1 MTDESVVKPLIP
13 SPGIAPDAKKLTHN
27 LLALGSK
34 KGDRAFKKEAKR
46 QQKAEKN
53 PQTAKTV
60 RPGPPA
66 TNAKPAGAFFERGA
80 GRRVG
85 IDTVAVRFDGSVPWT
100 PNVIEV
106 ATFGQEEGFSNEEKR
121 SLVFPVFW
129 CRQLVLAV
137 AFAVSALVMTTV
149 TERLFVLA
157 VLLTFGLPVAVVVRS
172 RIKRRNELPPWM
184 LFADSALA
192 VALAAVSPSHFFLA
206 VILAAFLLI
215 VGGLTFSPTQ
225 AGSAMVLAFFGL
237 AAAHAVTDHLDA
249 GDLVMLGT
257 VAVLVPAVSVLAQ
270 RLRST
275 ERQIHRKYL
284 DLLGGLE
291 AVAWEA
297 DIETFSITA
306 VSPQVSKM
314 FGFDQVQFLRSW
326 REMIHPDDQ
335 ELEEASRF
343 AAVRSGNR
351 SVAVEFRMIDAQGI
365 TRHIRNTIAV
375 ERDLTKRITRVRGV
389 FSDVTTAHEAEN
401 TIRKQAQYDSLTGL
415 PNRSLFN
422 DQLQR
427 RLADARATNET
438 LSVHLLDLNGFKEVN
453 DTLGHGVGDILLQQI
468 SGRLAAYLPDR
479 SFVARLGGDE
489 FAVVTYPSNLQ
500 SAQTVAEAIGASLQ
514 PPITVDDMT
523 IQAGAAIGVAMYPT
537 DGDSP
542 AVLLRR
548 ADAAMYEAKQAG
560 QLYVFAMPDD
570 DESNVRRLQLL
581 GELRASIASGDFQLF
596 HQPKLDALSGQ
607 IVGTEGLI
615 RWNHKQ
621 FGLLTPHAFV
631 ELSELSGLIMPLTR
645 WIIEQGI
652 RDLADWRLR
661 GYSITVAINLSVRN
675 FFDHDLPEFIAALL
689 QQYQVPGSSLVL
701 EITESEVMADRAIA
715 RKALEAFR
723 SLGVKISIDD
733 FGTGFSSLSQLQL
746 MPIDEIKVDQ
756 SFVSTMLTNEQDY
769 VIVRSIID
777 LAHNLSLEVV
787 AEGAE
792 TLEQLRA
799 LRSLN
804 ADRVQGYVIGKPM
817 PVDRFLEW
825 MGSLE
830 TVTLADG
837 RHRARVP
844 ASYLGVSEAEI
855 PLVAGRKKA
864 EILAGAPAWA
874 PPHLPDR
881 SSELVGVGVSAPAPL
896 PFTGLGGGGLF
907 GVLPIPSHGAIS
919 VAPPLPSPP
928 LPSPPLPAAPHVAGF
943 LPPVM
948 SQAAAQNTPTP
959 PAGSTAWLPLRG
971 PADAAPNQ
979 AVMNPVVELEV
990 GTDAFVQPALAPL
1003 QPASQLQPA
1012 GSTSPLS
1019 VPTPT
1024 PWSGSVLTP
1033 DPAAALDPV
1042 LASNPLLPAP
1052 PIPAPTIGA
1061 SGLSAP
1067 VLAAL
1072 TASILASP
1080 VPISINPALVNPAL
1094 VNPALVNPALVNP
1107 ALLADPALTH
1117 TAPNNPARNNPALA
1131 FIDQTPA
1138 NVVPT
1143 DPAAALSGWNQ
1154 IGPSAVVPAVVVPS
1168 RQAFPASTFPAAT
1181 LAPSGD
1187 PAVPR
1192 PRVMPAPP
1200 PRTLASLTGGSAPH
1214 GVITETATSPT
1225 DPSAASPG
1233 PAFSAAPPVLTATEP
1248 PPTTVHEKALHKS
1261 ALHETVLDELAG
1273 TTVAKRNPFASR
1285 S

>member
-1 MTDESVVKPLIP
+1 MKPSTS
-13 SPGIAPDAKKLTHN
+13 SPGAALDEKKSTLN

-46 QQKAEKN
+46 QQKVEKHS
-53 PQTAKTV
+53 PKPAKFV
-60 RPGPPA
+60 KPGPPT
-66 TNAKPAGAFFERGA
+66 TNAKPAGGFYERGA

-85 IDTVAVRFDGSVPWT
+85 VDTVAVRFDGAVPWT
-100 PNVIEV
+100 PNVIEIP
-106 ATFGQEEGFSNEEKR
+106 AFGEEEGFSNQEKR
-121 SLVFPVFW
+121 SLVSPIFW
-129 CRQLVLAV
+129 CRQLILAV
-137 AFAVSALVMTTV
+137 AFAVSALVMKTTD
-149 TERLFVLA
+149 ERLFVLS
-157 VLLTFGLPVAVVVRS
+157 VLLTMGLPVAVVVRS

-192 VALAAVSPSHFFLA
+192 VGLAAVSPSHFFLA
-206 VILAAFLLI
+206 IILVAFLLI
-215 VGGLTFSPTQ
+215 VGGMTFSPTQ
-225 AGSAMVLAFFGL
+225 AGTAMVLAFFGL
-237 AAAHAVTDHLDA
+237 AAVLALIEQLNAT
-249 GDLVMLGT
+249 DLVMLGT
-257 VAVLVPAVSVLAQ
+257 VAILVPAVSVLAQ

-297 DIETFSITA
+297 DTETLSITA
-306 VSPQVSKM
+306 VSPQVSKI
-314 FGFDQVQFLRSW
+314 FGYDQVRFLRSW

-343 AAVRSGNR
+343 EAVRSGSR
-351 SVAVEFRMIDAQGI
+351 SVAVEFRMIDAEGI

-375 ERDLTKRITRVRGV
+375 ERDMTKRITRVRGV
-389 FSDVTTAHEAEN
+389 FSDVTAAHEAET

-427 RLADARATNET
+427 RLADARTTNET

-453 DTLGHGVGDILLQQI
+453 DTLGHGVGDVLLQQI

-500 SAQTVAEAIGASLQ
+500 SAQAVAEAIGASLQ

-523 IQAGAAIGVAMYPT
+523 IQAGAAIGVSMYPV

-631 ELSELSGLIMPLTR
+631 ELSELSGLIQPLTR

-661 GYSITVAINLSVRN
+661 GYSITVALNLSVRN

-689 QQYQVPGSSLVL
+689 LQYKVPGSSLVL

-756 SFVSTMLTNEQDY
+756 SFVSGMLTNEQDY

-804 ADRVQGYVIGKPM
+804 ADRIQGYVIGKPM
-817 PVDRFLEW
+817 PVDRFLDW
-825 MGSLE
+825 MASLE
-830 TVTLADG
+830 TVSLPDG

-844 ASYLGVSEAEI
+844 ASYLGVSESEI
-855 PLVAGRKKA
+855 PLQAGRPKTT
-864 EILAGAPAWA
+864 ILADTPAWT
-874 PPHLPDR
+874 PPHLLDR
-881 SSELVGVGVSAPAPL
+881 SADLVVSAVSGSSSVPSGGPAPVVMERL
-896 PFTGLGGGGLF
+896 QGWAESGESQGLF
-907 GVLPIPSHGAIS
+907 AVKPIPTTPSTTPSTNPSTTASKGS
-919 VAPPLPSPP
+919 VQSAVQTSPSPTK
-928 LPSPPLPAAPHVAGF
+928 AF

-948 SQAAAQNTPTP
+948 SESAAKDSPEP
-959 PAGSTAWLPLRG
+959 PPGSTAWLPLRDRDYAALANTAG
-971 PADAAPNQ
+971 PITPTAQSNDSSVEVDSTDSGDMSSFPVFVPTDSSAAAP
-979 AVMNPVVELEV
+979 VVTIEPPV
-990 GTDAFVQPALAPL
+990 ARSSFM
-1003 QPASQLQPA
+1003 
-1012 GSTSPLS
+1012 
-1019 VPTPT
+1019 
-1024 PWSGSVLTP
+1024 
-1033 DPAAALDPV
+1033 PAAPPPHL
-1042 LASNPLLPAP
+1042 LATHLHATP
-1052 PIPAPTIGA
+1052 IGA
-1061 SGLSAP
+1061 ERAVTSR
-1067 VLAAL
+1067 
-1072 TASILASP
+1072 SP
-1080 VPISINPALVNPAL
+1080 VPAGPPSIFDVESSPVSDEVVQHYDRPDALSEGMA
-1094 VNPALVNPALVNP
+1094 A
-1107 ALLADPALTH
+1107 
-1117 TAPNNPARNNPALA
+1117 APLKD
-1131 FIDQTPA
+1131 IQTP
-1138 NVVPT
+1138 
-1143 DPAAALSGWNQ
+1143 SG
-1154 IGPSAVVPAVVVPS
+1154 IPG
-1168 RQAFPASTFPAAT
+1168 
-1181 LAPSGD
+1181 
-1187 PAVPR
+1187 
-1192 PRVMPAPP
+1192 
-1200 PRTLASLTGGSAPH
+1200 
-1214 GVITETATSPT
+1214 
-1225 DPSAASPG
+1225 AAS
-1233 PAFSAAPPVLTATEP
+1233 
-1248 PPTTVHEKALHKS
+1248 
-1261 ALHETVLDELAG
+1261 
-1273 TTVAKRNPFASR
+1273 VAKRNPFVAQR
-1285 S
+1285 

>member
-1 MTDESVVKPLIP
+1 MVTDGSLVKPSDQSL
-13 SPGIAPDAKKLTHN
+13 GAAPKEKKTTQS

-46 QQKAEKN
+46 QRKLEKHS
-53 PQTAKTV
+53 PK
-60 RPGPPA
+60 RPKVNKPAPPA
-66 TNAKPAGAFFERGA
+66 TNAKPAGGFYERGA

-100 PNVIEV
+100 PNVIEIP
-106 ATFGQEEGFSNEEKR
+106 AFGEEEGFSNEEKR
-121 SLVFPVFW
+121 SLVSPVFW
-129 CRQLVLAV
+129 CRQLILAV
-137 AFAVSALVMTTV
+137 AFAVSALVMKTN
-149 TERLFVLA
+149 TERLFVLC
-157 VLLTFGLPVAVVVRS
+157 VLLTMGLPVAVIVRS
-172 RIKRRNELPPWM
+172 RIKRQNELPPWM
-184 LFADSALA
+184 LFADSAVAVGLA
-192 VALAAVSPSHFFLA
+192 VVSPSHFFLA
-206 VILAAFLLI
+206 IILVAFQLV
-215 VGGLTFSPTQ
+215 VGGMTFAPVQ
-225 AGSAMVLAFFGL
+225 AGAATVMAFFGL
-237 AAAHAVTDHLDA
+237 AAARAFTDDLGA

-257 VAVLVPAVSVLAQ
+257 VAILVPAVSVLSQ
-270 RLRST
+270 RLRTT

-297 DIETFSITA
+297 DPETLCLTA
-306 VSPQVSKM
+306 VSPQVSNM
-314 FGFDQVQFLRSW
+314 FGFDQVRFLRSW

-343 AAVRSGNR
+343 DAVRSGAH
-351 SVAVEFRMIDAQGI
+351 SVAVEFRMVDAEGI

-375 ERDLTKRITRVRGV
+375 ERDRTKRITRVRGV
-389 FSDVTTAHEAEN
+389 FSDVTAAHEAET

-427 RLADARATNET
+427 RLADARANNET

-453 DTLGHGVGDILLQQI
+453 DTLGHGVGDVLLQQI

-500 SAQTVAEAIGASLQ
+500 SAQAVAEAIGASLQ

-523 IQAGAAIGVAMYPT
+523 IQAGAAIGVSMFPA

-621 FGLLTPHAFV
+621 FGLLTPIAFV
-631 ELSELSGLIMPLTR
+631 ELSELSGLIQPLTR

-652 RDLADWRLR
+652 RDLADWRQR
-661 GYSITVAINLSVRN
+661 GYSITVALNLSVRN
-675 FFDHDLPEFIAALL
+675 FFDHDLPEFIASLL
-689 QQYQVPGSSLVL
+689 NQYKVPGSSLVL

-756 SFVSTMLTNEQDY
+756 SFVSGMLTSEQDY

-804 ADRVQGYVIGKPM
+804 ADRIQGYVIGKPM
-817 PVDRFLEW
+817 PVDRFLDW

-844 ASYLGVSEAEI
+844 ASYLGVTEAEI
-855 PLVAGRKKA
+855 PLQAGRPKA
-864 EILAGAPAWA
+864 TILAGTPAWA
-874 PPHLPDR
+874 PPFLPDR
-881 SSELVGVGVSAPAPL
+881 SEELVGAGAGGGTGTGVAIGVGVGVGMSVGVTGLTSVFAGGPTQEQPASTQPAWTQPASTQPALEQSRPNPPVMAVVSSAERVSSGLGLFAVQPIPAPTQSN
-896 PFTGLGGGGLF
+896 PTFA
-907 GVLPIPSHGAIS
+907 PIPHLAVHLAVHPAPILHPAAHPAPIPHPAVHPAPILHPAVHGA
-919 VAPPLPSPP
+919 APQF
-928 LPSPPLPAAPHVAGF
+928 AAPLTNASLSPSTPSGAF

-948 SQAAAQNTPTP
+948 SESAANNNPTQRG
-959 PAGSTAWLPLRG
+959 GSTSWLPLRV
-971 PADAAPNQ
+971 PATS
-979 AVMNPVVELEV
+979 EV
-990 GTDAFVQPALAPL
+990 SQSSQP
-1003 QPASQLQPA
+1003 
-1012 GSTSPLS
+1012 GVT
-1019 VPTPT
+1019 
-1024 PWSGSVLTP
+1024 
-1033 DPAAALDPV
+1033 AAALGLPQAIV
-1042 LASNPLLPAP
+1042 QTHSLAEAGPLETSRAAP
-1052 PIPAPTIGA
+1052 PTAASIVPIEPAPTRSTLIPA
-1061 SGLSAP
+1061 AP
-1067 VLAAL
+1067 PTNLPPLIPTL
-1072 TASILASP
+1072 TS
-1080 VPISINPALVNPAL
+1080 
-1094 VNPALVNPALVNP
+1094 P
-1107 ALLADPALTH
+1107 ALLTTKSLLSDT
-1117 TAPNNPARNNPALA
+1117 ALA
-1131 FIDQTPA
+1131 AD
-1138 NVVPT
+1138 
-1143 DPAAALSGWNQ
+1143 
-1154 IGPSAVVPAVVVPS
+1154 
-1168 RQAFPASTFPAAT
+1168 
-1181 LAPSGD
+1181 
-1187 PAVPR
+1187 
-1192 PRVMPAPP
+1192 
-1200 PRTLASLTGGSAPH
+1200 
-1214 GVITETATSPT
+1214 
-1225 DPSAASPG
+1225 ASPL
-1233 PAFSAAPPVLTATEP
+1233 PSDQHAQTAHAQAPVT
-1248 PPTTVHEKALHKS
+1248 
-1261 ALHETVLDELAG
+1261 
-1273 TTVAKRNPFASR
+1273 KRNPFAAQR
-1285 S
+1285 

>member
-1 MTDESVVKPLIP
+1 VTDASVVKPSDQSL
-13 SPGIAPDAKKLTHN
+13 GTAPEEKKTARS
-27 LLALGSK
+27 LLALGSQT
-34 KGDRAFKKEAKR
+34 GDRAFKQEAKR
-46 QQKAEKN
+46 QQKLEKHS
-53 PQTAKTV
+53 PK
-60 RPGPPA
+60 RPKVNKPAPPA
-66 TNAKPAGAFFERGA
+66 TNAKPAGGFYERGA

-85 IDTVAVRFDGSVPWT
+85 IDTAAVRFDGSVPWT
-100 PNVIEV
+100 PNVIEIP
-106 ATFGQEEGFSNEEKR
+106 AFGEEEGFSNEEKR
-121 SLVFPVFW
+121 SLVSPVFW
-129 CRQLVLAV
+129 CRQLILAV
-137 AFAVSALVMTTV
+137 AFAVSALVMKTT
-149 TERLFVLA
+149 TERLFVLS
-157 VLLTFGLPVAVVVRS
+157 VLLTMGLPVAVVVRS
-172 RIKRRNELPPWM
+172 RIKQRNELPPWM

-192 VALAAVSPSHFFLA
+192 VGLAVVSPTHFFLA
-206 VILAAFLLI
+206 VILVAFLLV
-215 VGGLTFSPTQ
+215 VGGMTFSPIQ
-225 AGSAMVLAFFGL
+225 AGSAMVMAFFGL
-237 AAAHAVTDHLDA
+237 AAAHAITNDLDA
-249 GDLVMLGT
+249 ADLVMLGT
-257 VAVLVPAVSVLAQ
+257 VAILVPAVSVLAQ
-270 RLRST
+270 RLRAT

-297 DIETFSITA
+297 DTETLSITA
-306 VSPQVSKM
+306 VSPQVSNM
-314 FGFDQVQFLRSW
+314 FGFDQVRFLRSW

-343 AAVRSGNR
+343 DAVRSGAR
-351 SVAVEFRMIDAQGI
+351 SVAVEFRMVDAEGI

-375 ERDLTKRITRVRGV
+375 ERDRTKRITRVRGV
-389 FSDVTTAHEAEN
+389 FSDVTTAHEAET

-453 DTLGHGVGDILLQQI
+453 DTLGHGVGDVLLQQI

-500 SAQTVAEAIGASLQ
+500 GAQTVAEAIGASLQ

-523 IQAGAAIGVAMYPT
+523 IQAGAAIGVSMFPA

-621 FGLLTPHAFV
+621 FGLLTPIAFV
-631 ELSELSGLIMPLTR
+631 ELSELSGLIQPLTR

-652 RDLADWRLR
+652 RDLADWRER
-661 GYSITVAINLSVRN
+661 GYSITVALNLSVRN

-689 QQYQVPGSSLVL
+689 NQYKVPGSSLVL

-756 SFVSTMLTNEQDY
+756 SFVSGMLTSEQDY

-844 ASYLGVSEAEI
+844 ASYLGVTEAEI
-855 PLVAGRKKA
+855 PLQAGRPKA
-864 EILAGAPAWA
+864 TILAGTPAWA
-874 PPHLPDR
+874 PPYLPDR
-881 SSELVGVGVSAPAPL
+881 SEELVGAGVGASSSAFATNVPAPAQSGVSGFKLNPTQWADAHPSPQIGTPVSVAVPIASGPTLSPERTPNLPL
-896 PFTGLGGGGLF
+896 ASNGAHVPSSNIVPSPMGLF
-907 GVLPIPSHGAIS
+907 AVQPFPMASQPALPTSSLPGVSESTPSMSSETPAGA
-919 VAPPLPSPP
+919 
-928 LPSPPLPAAPHVAGF
+928 F

-948 SQAAAQNTPTP
+948 SESAAKNDPAQ
-959 PAGSTAWLPLRG
+959 PAGSTSWLPLRG
-971 PADAAPNQ
+971 PAVAESAP
-979 AVMNPVVELEV
+979 AVHPVGSPV
-990 GTDAFVQPALAPL
+990 PS
-1003 QPASQLQPA
+1003 ASQATPA
-1012 GSTSPLS
+1012 TVQTE
-1019 VPTPT
+1019 VPATAPT
-1024 PWSGSVLTP
+1024 T
-1033 DPAAALDPV
+1033 
-1042 LASNPLLPAP
+1042 LPAP
-1052 PIPAPTIGA
+1052 TALPP
-1061 SGLSAP
+1061 
-1067 VLAAL
+1067 LAAS
-1072 TASILASP
+1072 TA
-1080 VPISINPALVNPAL
+1080 
-1094 VNPALVNPALVNP
+1094 
-1107 ALLADPALTH
+1107 
-1117 TAPNNPARNNPALA
+1117 
-1131 FIDQTPA
+1131 
-1138 NVVPT
+1138 
-1143 DPAAALSGWNQ
+1143 
-1154 IGPSAVVPAVVVPS
+1154 VPS
-1168 RQAFPASTFPAAT
+1168 EPPSIARSTM
-1181 LAPSGD
+1181 
-1187 PAVPR
+1187 
-1192 PRVMPAPP
+1192 MPAPP
-1200 PRTLASLTGGSAPH
+1200 PTNLPPLVPSSASAPRPLSGGSSDQNTPAP
-1214 GVITETATSPT
+1214 A
-1225 DPSAASPG
+1225 
-1233 PAFSAAPPVLTATEP
+1233 PAL
-1248 PPTTVHEKALHKS
+1248 PPTS
-1261 ALHETVLDELAG
+1261 
-1273 TTVAKRNPFASR
+1273 KRNPFIAQR
-1285 S
+1285 

>member
-1 MTDESVVKPLIP
+1 MGLKEPAEVTDESVVKPLIP

-157 VLLTFGLPVAVVVRS
+157 VLLTLGLPVAVVVRS
-172 RIKRRNELPPWM
+172 HIKRRNELPPWM

-192 VALAAVSPSHFFLA
+192 VALAAVSPAQFFLA

-237 AAAHAVTDHLDA
+237 AAAHAVTDRLDA
-249 GDLVMLGT
+249 ADLVMLGT

-855 PLVAGRKKA
+855 PLVAGRKKI

-881 SSELVGVGVSAPAPL
+881 SFELVGAGVSSPAPL
-896 PFTGLGGGGLF
+896 PSAGPAGGGLF
-907 GVLPIPSHGAIS
+907 GALPIPSPGAIS
-919 VAPPLPSPP
+919 VAPPLP
-928 LPSPPLPAAPHVAGF
+928 AAPQVAAF

-948 SQAAAQNTPTP
+948 SQAAAQNSPTP

-971 PADAAPNQ
+971 PADAVPNQ
-979 AVMNPVVELEV
+979 A
-990 GTDAFVQPALAPL
+990 
-1003 QPASQLQPA
+1003 
-1012 GSTSPLS
+1012 
-1019 VPTPT
+1019 
-1024 PWSGSVLTP
+1024 PWSGSVLAP
-1033 DPAAALDPV
+1033 DPASALDPGS
-1042 LASNPLLPAP
+1042 AS
-1052 PIPAPTIGA
+1052 IPAVHASPFSAPSFGA
-1061 SGLSAP
+1061 TALSAP
-1067 VLAAL
+1067 GLADL

-1080 VPISINPALVNPAL
+1080 VPIFINPALVT
-1094 VNPALVNPALVNP
+1094 P
-1107 ALLADPALTH
+1107 ALLANPALNSPAPANPALNSPAPANPALNSPAPANPGPANPALTSP
-1117 TAPNNPARNNPALA
+1117 APNNPSPDLT
-1131 FIDQTPA
+1131 FTDQTPA
-1138 NVVPT
+1138 NAFPT
-1143 DPAAALSGWNQ
+1143 DPAAARSGSNL
-1154 IGPSAVVPAVVVPS
+1154 IVPSLVGPSEQ
-1168 RQAFPASTFPAAT
+1168 RFPAPTFPAVT
-1181 LAPSGD
+1181 PAPSSD
-1187 PAVPR
+1187 SAVLR
-1192 PRVMPAPP
+1192 SRVMPAPP
-1200 PRTLASLTGGSAPH
+1200 PRMLAVPTVVSAPALLPLP
-1214 GVITETATSPT
+1214 TALL
-1225 DPSAASPG
+1225 AG
-1233 PAFSAAPPVLTATEP
+1233 PAAPAAPAGPAEPPMLTEP
-1248 PPTTVHEKALHKS
+1248 PPMVLHKTV
-1261 ALHETVLDELAG
+1261 LHETVLHEAVLHETVLLETVLDKLAG

>member
-1 MTDESVVKPLIP
+1 MVTDGSVVKDPTQ
-13 SPGIAPDAKKLTHN
+13 STGEAPEEKKTTKS
-27 LLALGSK
+27 LLALGSNM
-34 KGDRAFKKEAKR
+34 GDRAFKKEAKR
-46 QQKAEKN
+46 QQKLEKHS
-53 PQTAKTV
+53 PK
-60 RPGPPA
+60 RPKVNKPAPPA
-66 TNAKPAGAFFERGA
+66 TNAKPAGGFYERGA

-85 IDTVAVRFDGSVPWT
+85 IDTAAVRFDGSVPWT
-100 PNVIEV
+100 PNVIEIP
-106 ATFGQEEGFSNEEKR
+106 AFGEEEGFSNEEKR
-121 SLVFPVFW
+121 SLVSPVFW
-129 CRQLVLAV
+129 CRQLILAV
-137 AFAVSALVMTTV
+137 AFAVSALVMKTN
-149 TERLFVLA
+149 TERLFVLS
-157 VLLTFGLPVAVVVRS
+157 VLLTMGLPIAVVVRS

-184 LFADSALA
+184 LFADSAVAVGLA
-192 VALAAVSPSHFFLA
+192 VVSPSHFFLA
-206 VILAAFLLI
+206 VILVAFQLV
-215 VGGLTFSPTQ
+215 VGGMTFAPIQ
-225 AGSAMVLAFFGL
+225 AGAAMVMAFFGL
-237 AAAHAVTDHLDA
+237 AAAHAATDELNA
-249 GDLVMLGT
+249 ADLVLLGT
-257 VAVLVPAVSVLAQ
+257 VAILVPAVSVLAQ
-270 RLRST
+270 RLRAT

-297 DIETFSITA
+297 DTETLSITA

-314 FGFDQVQFLRSW
+314 FGFDQVRFLRSW

-343 AAVRSGNR
+343 DAVRSGAR
-351 SVAVEFRMIDAQGI
+351 SVAVEFRMVDAEGL

-375 ERDLTKRITRVRGV
+375 ERDRTKRITRVRGV
-389 FSDVTTAHEAEN
+389 FSDVTTAHEAET

-453 DTLGHGVGDILLQQI
+453 DTLGHGVGDVLLQQI

-500 SAQTVAEAIGASLQ
+500 SAQAVAEAIGASLQ

-523 IQAGAAIGVAMYPT
+523 IQAGAAIGVSMFPA

-621 FGLLTPHAFV
+621 FGLLTPIAFV
-631 ELSELSGLIMPLTR
+631 ELSELSGLIQPLTR

-652 RDLADWRLR
+652 RDLADWRER
-661 GYSITVAINLSVRN
+661 GYSITVALNLSVRN

-689 QQYQVPGSSLVL
+689 NQYKVPGSSLVL

-756 SFVSTMLTNEQDY
+756 SFVSGMLTSEQDY

-825 MGSLE
+825 MASLE

-844 ASYLGVSEAEI
+844 ASYLGVTEAEI
-855 PLVAGRKKA
+855 PLQAGRPKVT
-864 EILAGAPAWA
+864 IVAGAPAWA
-874 PPHLPDR
+874 PPYLPDR
-881 SSELVGVGVSAPAPL
+881 SEELVGAGVSGPSSSTASASSSAYSSAVASPVMAGAPDPAYRSEKSTVGLGDGVGPAGFDMSALPASQPAVPQFKLIPPLVANSTQASPAAVTALESSSPTASPSLSSSVSPAKSNAAALPSYRSQVPSPAPSTASSPALSTAPSLARSTDSSPVPSAEPATRVMGLFDVLPFPPSPQSSSSFAPATQSQVASQSTSSMSWEMP
-896 PFTGLGGGGLF
+896 
-907 GVLPIPSHGAIS
+907 VGAF
-919 VAPPLPSPP
+919 SPP
-928 LPSPPLPAAPHVAGF
+928 LMSESAAK
-943 LPPVM
+943 
-948 SQAAAQNTPTP
+948 N
-959 PAGSTAWLPLRG
+959 G
-971 PADAAPNQ
+971 PA
-979 AVMNPVVELEV
+979 
-990 GTDAFVQPALAPL
+990 
-1003 QPASQLQPA
+1003 QPA
-1012 GSTSPLS
+1012 GSTSWLPLRGLENDDLPPVQSS
-1019 VPTPT
+1019 V
-1024 PWSGSVLTP
+1024 
-1033 DPAAALDPV
+1033 
-1042 LASNPLLPAP
+1042 ASQVQPEP
-1052 PIPAPTIGA
+1052 PKAMA
-1061 SGLSAP
+1061 SE
-1067 VLAAL
+1067 
-1072 TASILASP
+1072 TSP
-1080 VPISINPALVNPAL
+1080 
-1094 VNPALVNPALVNP
+1094 
-1107 ALLADPALTH
+1107 
-1117 TAPNNPARNNPALA
+1117 
-1131 FIDQTPA
+1131 
-1138 NVVPT
+1138 
-1143 DPAAALSGWNQ
+1143 
-1154 IGPSAVVPAVVVPS
+1154 AVVPAAVPSAVNPLGALSVVSGQPVLPRPVVVP
-1168 RQAFPASTFPAAT
+1168 ASPPTNLPPLVPAAVSAARP
-1181 LAPSGD
+1181 LSDPSMSATAL
-1187 PAVPR
+1187 PADQTA
-1192 PRVMPAPP
+1192 PAPIVP
-1200 PRTLASLTGGSAPH
+1200 
-1214 GVITETATSPT
+1214 
-1225 DPSAASPG
+1225 
-1233 PAFSAAPPVLTATEP
+1233 
-1248 PPTTVHEKALHKS
+1248 
-1261 ALHETVLDELAG
+1261 
-1273 TTVAKRNPFASR
+1273 AKRNPFIAQR
-1285 S
+1285 

>member
-1 MTDESVVKPLIP
+1 VTDASVVKPSTP
-13 SPGIAPDAKKLTHN
+13 SLGAAPDTKKLTQN

-34 KGDRAFKKEAKR
+34 KGDRDFKKEAKR
-46 QQKAEKN
+46 QQKAEKHLRTAN
-53 PQTAKTV
+53 TAKPS
-60 RPGPPA
+60 RPVPPA
-66 TNAKPAGAFFERGA
+66 INANPAGAFFERGA

-85 IDTVAVRFDGSVPWT
+85 IDTAAVRFDGSVPWT

-129 CRQLVLAV
+129 CRQLILAV
-137 AFAVSALVMTTV
+137 AFAVSALVMTTLSQ
-149 TERLFVLA
+149 RLFVLA
-157 VLLTFGLPVAVVVRS
+157 VLLTMGLPMAVVVRS
-172 RIKRRNELPPWM
+172 RIKTRNELPSWM

-192 VALAAVSPSHFFLA
+192 VGLAAVSPSHFFLA

-237 AAAHAVTDHLDA
+237 AAAHAAAGHLDA
-249 GDLVMLGT
+249 TDLVLLGT

-297 DIETFSITA
+297 DTETLSITA

-314 FGFDQVQFLRSW
+314 FGFDQVRFLRSW

-343 AAVRSGNR
+343 AAVRSGKR
-351 SVAVEFRMIDAQGI
+351 SVAVEFRMIDSQGI

-523 IQAGAAIGVAMYPT
+523 IQAGAAIGVSMYPT

-804 ADRVQGYVIGKPM
+804 ADRIQGYVIGKPM

-825 MGSLE
+825 MASLE

-844 ASYLGVSEAEI
+844 ASYLGVTEAEI
-855 PLVAGRKKA
+855 PLTAGRKKVA
-864 EILAGAPAWA
+864 VLAGAPAWA

-881 SSELVGVGVSAPAPL
+881 SAELVGAGVAGSAPLSLSANSFATSASSAASSSSSSAAASSSGVAAASPAPSV
-896 PFTGLGGGGLF
+896 PASFAPASFVPASPVPISIVPVPVPVPSPAGGGLF
-907 GVLPIPSHGAIS
+907 GVFGALPTPSPIPSPEANLGAASLSAAHGGA
-919 VAPPLPSPP
+919 
-928 LPSPPLPAAPHVAGF
+928 F

-948 SQAAAQNTPTP
+948 SQSAAQHSPTP
-959 PAGSTAWLPLRG
+959 PAGSTSWLPLRG
-971 PADAAPNQ
+971 PSLESPVEAAI
-979 AVMNPVVELEV
+979 
-990 GTDAFVQPALAPL
+990 AP
-1003 QPASQLQPA
+1003 P
-1012 GSTSPLS
+1012 G
-1019 VPTPT
+1019 
-1024 PWSGSVLTP
+1024 
-1033 DPAAALDPV
+1033 AAA
-1042 LASNPLLPAP
+1042 ARW
-1052 PIPAPTIGA
+1052 
-1061 SGLSAP
+1061 
-1067 VLAAL
+1067 AL
-1072 TASILASP
+1072 TAS
-1080 VPISINPALVNPAL
+1080 LVSTNQRRGRSNSLRRKRNRNQRVYFLPT
-1094 VNPALVNPALVNP
+1094 
-1107 ALLADPALTH
+1107 LLH
-1117 TAPNNPARNNPALA
+1117 
-1131 FIDQTPA
+1131 
-1138 NVVPT
+1138 
-1143 DPAAALSGWNQ
+1143 
-1154 IGPSAVVPAVVVPS
+1154 
-1168 RQAFPASTFPAAT
+1168 RQAQRQI
-1181 LAPSGD
+1181 PSLRFRRRL
-1187 PAVPR
+1187 PCR
-1192 PRVMPAPP
+1192 APP
-1200 PRTLASLTGGSAPH
+1200 YLRRLLLRFSLLRFRFRSTPRS
-1214 GVITETATSPT
+1214 
-1225 DPSAASPG
+1225 
-1233 PAFSAAPPVLTATEP
+1233 
-1248 PPTTVHEKALHKS
+1248 
-1261 ALHETVLDELAG
+1261 
-1273 TTVAKRNPFASR
+1273 
-1285 S
+1285 